1 MNTVIETLN
10 CQAVAEEM
18 RTAALEAALA
28 RIEQYGEQWFCGFA
42 WVTVYPQHRG
52 NTRAGKA
59 ERRVLEAMGL
69 RKDWTGK
76 AYELWNPSG
85 LGTQCMST
93 KEAGAGAAAAVLKR
107 YGFTASA
114 HSRAD

>member
-1 MNTVIETLN
+1 MNTTVETLN

-18 RTAALEAALA
+18 RTAAREAALS
-28 RIEQYGEQWFCGFA
+28 RIEQSGEQWYCGFA
-42 WVTVYPQHRG
+42 WVTVYPQHKG

-59 ERRVLEAMGL
+59 ERLVLEAMGL
-69 RKDWTGK
+69 RKDWTGR

-93 KEAGAGAAAAVLKR
+93 KEAGADAAAAVLTR
-107 YGFTASA
+107 YGFTAAA

>member
-1 MNTVIETLN
+1 MNTVIDTAA
-10 CQAVAEEM
+10 CAEEM
-18 RTAALEAALA
+18 RTAAREAALA
-28 RIEQYGEQWFCGFA
+28 RIEQYGEQWYCGFA
-42 WVTVYPQHRG
+42 WVTVHPQHKG

-93 KEAGAGAAAAVLKR
+93 KEAGADAAAAVLQR

-114 HSRAD
+114 NSRAD